1 MLCLKLR
8 GHNDWQNMLEFE
20 KGHRD
25 VSTVMS
31 STLYGGVV
39 SKGKS
44 RMKGKNHLMTESIN
58 YS

>member
-1 MLCLKLR
+1 
-8 GHNDWQNMLEFE
+8 MLEFE